1 MRKRLTPE
9 EKKQYVLKQTPLT
22 AKEIDRLE
30 NYAQARPVSHS
41 ELEALLAASRSQTPA

>member
-9 EKKQYVLKQTPLT
+9 EKKQYVVKQTLT
-22 AKEIDRLE
+22 AKEINRLE
-30 NYAQARPVSHS
+30 NYTQARPVSHS